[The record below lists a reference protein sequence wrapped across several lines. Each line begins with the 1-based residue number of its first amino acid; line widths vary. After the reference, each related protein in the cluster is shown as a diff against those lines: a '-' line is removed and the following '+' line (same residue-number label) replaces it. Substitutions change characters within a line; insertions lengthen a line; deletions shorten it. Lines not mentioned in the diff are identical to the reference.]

1 MALPPSGIGKPL
13 SPFES
18 PFTPADEQ
26 EQPIEIEIGDPEGLE
41 EFAVDIEMEKE
52 PGFNANLADYV
63 DDADLTQIAA
73 ELIADFDN
81 DKMARKDW
89 ERTYI
94 DGLDLL
100 GLKIE
105 ERSEPWDGA
114 CGVYHPMLAE
124 AAIRF
129 QSEMI
134 SETFPAQGPV
144 KARIIGKQPKEIED
158 AAQRVVEDMN
168 YQLTVGMPEFRPEHE
183 RMLWSLSLAG
193 SAFKKVYFDP
203 SLNRQTSMFVP
214 AEDLVVPYGASDIMS
229 SPRATHIMRKTKND
243 VKKLQYA
250 GFYRDIDLGE
260 PTKIVDDVQ
269 RRKDESEGFSGI
281 YDNRYQILEML
292 VEYDLPGF
300 EDVGD
305 DGEPTGIALPYVVT
319 IDRGTQ
325 EVLAIRRNWKEDD
338 AFHKPRQHYTHYC
351 YIPGFGFYGFGLIH
365 LIGGFAK
372 SGTSILRQLIDAG
385 TLSNLPGGLK
395 SRGLRIKGDDTPIM
409 PGEWRDVDVPG
420 TSIRENILPLPYKE
434 PSQTLFNLLQ
444 NVVEEGRRLAAVADV
459 KLNDMNGEA
468 PVGTTL
474 AILERTLKVMS
485 AVQARVHASMAQE
498 FKLIAELIRDYTAPE
513 YEYQPE
519 GNAPPAA
526 KKSDYEKT
534 DIIPVS
540 DPNASTMAQ
549 RIIQYQAAI
558 QMSQQNPQIYNLP
571 LLHRSM
577 LEVMGIKN
585 ADKIV
590 PIEDDAVPLDPVT
603 ENMRLLTNAPVRAFL
618 NQDHE
623 AHIAVHQAA
632 FQSPKFQQLLQN
644 NPNTQ
649 LINQAYFAHLMEHLG
664 FQYRK
669 GMEEQ
674 LGMALPDPEQHFPPE
689 VEAAISPAL
698 QQAAQQLL
706 QKQQGEAMQQQAMQ
720 QAQDPLVQLQ
730 QQEIQLKQRELSDK
744 KEIEL
749 KKIKRDYDLAN
760 IKGEQSLLLEAEKQ
774 QQVGVFKGI
783 DMAMDLA
790 AQQAATP
797 MPGAAPTPQPPAA
810 PPTPPQGVNQ

>member
-26 EQPIEIEIGDPEGLE
+26 EEPIEIEIGDPEGLE